1 MAHDFTRN
9 IKHLT
14 IEQISDNFLNNF
26 TDTNDLVSDDNKN
39 YIKKPDEK
47 FHCLTDNIKT
57 IENADVNDENNLLTI
72 INENDTK
79 NKATLQVLHD
89 LKKENRLTSTDNSIS
104 IISQVENINYF
115 TNINVNEEWLNQHI
129 QTILD
134 NDFRNN
140 YTLPSS
146 LNIKNNNNN
155 NIGVMTYT
163 QIKGIFY
170 IDIYFDIYLD
180 NVTALNEKILS
191 INVPNFGKEIGKMFD
206 FNNDVFF
213 YQTDNKETFIIQ
225 KNKGESN
232 ITIKNVKEQ
241 NLVKGNVIP
250 TLSQSNEKYLMTI
263 HEFTLK

>member
-14 IEQISDNFLNNF
+14 TEQISDNFLNNF
-26 TDTNDLVSDDNKN
+26 TDTNDLVSDNEKN

-57 IENADVNDENNLLTI
+57 IENADVNDENNLLFVT
-72 INENDTK
+72 NENETK

-89 LKKENRLTSTDNSIS
+89 VKKENRLNSTDNSIS
-104 IISQVENINYF
+104 IISQVENINHF

-140 YTLPSS
+140 YTLPTS

-155 NIGVMTYT
+155 IGIITYT
-163 QIKGIFY
+163 QIKGIYY
-170 IDIYFDIYLD
+170 IDIYLD

-213 YQTDNKETFIIQ
+213 YQTDNKETFRIQ
-225 KNKGESN
+225 KNRGESN

-241 NLVKGNVIP
+241 NLVKGNVIS